1 MVGPNLIERIV
12 CIARTL
18 TQIEHILLHTLE
30 RRYGRNTHFVA
41 KHLVFYFQHLII
53 IIGMR
58 VPSVVGFVLI
68 GHACGQ
74 VGLDVGRKFVYIP
87 TMTRRCNEGAS
98 GVVLLNVGT

>member
-1 MVGPNLIERIV
+1 
-12 CIARTL
+12 
-18 TQIEHILLHTLE
+18 
-30 RRYGRNTHFVA
+30 
-41 KHLVFYFQHLII
+41 
-53 IIGMR
+53 MR

-74 VGLDVGRKFVYIP
+74 VGLDVRRKFVYIP